1 MKKAVIFDLDGVI
14 CSTDKYH
21 YLAWNSIA
29 DDEGIYFD
37 EAINNRLRGVSRMD
51 SLEIILEKAKRKYS
65 EEEKLALAEKK
76 NNIYRTLL
84 NKMIPADVSADVLIT
99 LKELSKRN
107 YRIAIGSASKNTR
120 FILERIALLSAFDV
134 IVDGNMIAHSK
145 PDPEVFLKARDL
157 LGLKSE
163 ECYVVE
169 DAKSGI
175 EAAYRGGFT
184 TIGIQDA
191 KEDIHT
197 DYGID
202 KLSDILRIV

>member
-14 CSTDKYH
+14 CFTDQYH
-21 YLAWNSIA
+21 YQAWKKIA
-29 DDEGIYFD
+29 DEEGIYFD
-37 EAINNRLRGVSRMD
+37 TLINNRLRGVSRMD
-51 SLEIILEKAKRKYS
+51 SLDIILEKAKREYT
-65 EEEKLALAEKK
+65 EEEKIVLADKK
-76 NNIYRTLL
+76 NEIYRSLL
-84 NKMIPADVSADVLIT
+84 QKMTPADVSDDVSMT
-99 LKELSKRN
+99 LKELKNRN

-120 FILERIALLSAFDV
+120 FILDRIGLLYAFDV

-157 LGLKSE
+157 LGLTSE
-163 ECYVVE
+163 ECCVVE

-175 EAAYRGGFT
+175 EAAYHGGFT

-202 KLSDILRIV
+202 KLSDLLKII